1 MTMTITDP
9 YAETFDAYWRAGWRG
24 ILPLP
29 YGAKKHPPTGY
40 TGRGYAEPSYAD
52 CATWASEGPQNIALH
67 LPRGVV
73 GIDVDDYGDKGG
85 GATLQYLVDECGPL
99 PATCMST
106 SRGDG
111 ISGIRLFAVP
121 DGTELIGG
129 LPGMEIIQHSHRY
142 VVCWPSVHPDTAATY
157 EWIDETTGEAGVV
170 PERSTLPLLPPAWIA
185 RLTKATTVA
194 EKADIGTAEA
204 AAALAGLPQ
213 GEQCRHIV
221 AGAGLAMRDKSR
233 HDAYNDAVL
242 AVVSRGRAGCPGAA
256 SALKRLRRS
265 FIAEIT
271 TGDEGRATQ
280 SEAKAEWQRN
290 VIGAIALAVKEH
302 PEQGLGCPDD
312 YVAELILA
320 ETKQTDIVDAEI
332 IVLDDPQAEEQ
343 PNPEPGKD
351 DARILAVAR
360 RASEMALIEDARA
373 LLASWRAGQQPEL
386 RGHGL
391 GVFLAQ
397 PDEPVAYRIDG
408 MWPINGR
415 VLLAA
420 AAKAGKTTLV
430 MNLLK
435 ALADGGAFLG
445 CYDAIQVSEGRTIV
459 YLNLEV
465 SENQMRRWLRRA
477 GIVNHDRIIV
487 VNLRGQLAAL
497 GLATEPG
504 RKRIAEWL
512 RSVNAE
518 VVILDPL
525 APLLGSLGLEE
536 KENSDIARFF
546 AWWSETLFEAG
557 VIDDFIC
564 HHAGWDGS
572 RSRGASRLVD
582 EPDAVWTISRDKFK
596 DEDEDDV
603 YGVDEPRF
611 LKAVGRDVEQAE
623 LPLNFDGATGILTL
637 GEGSRKAIRAAAL
650 KAQAEARVLAAI
662 DAGNRSKRSIIKAGG
677 NEKQNSEALDSL
689 EERGVI
695 WCERAAGA
703 HLYSRVSPLSPTV
716 AGRQAT
722 VSVAALYKGDTTT
735 GECEDCGGDTGSAGF
750 KLCKTCADAKR
761 WNR

>member
-1 MTMTITDP
+1 MTMTTTSP
-9 YAETFDAYWRAGWRG
+9 YAEAFDAYWKAGWRG
-24 ILPLP
+24 VLPLP
-29 YGAKKHPPTGY
+29 FKSKTWPPTGY
-40 TGRGYAEPSYAD
+40 TGYDYTEPSYAD
-52 CATWASEGPQNIALH
+52 CATWAEDGQRNIALH
-67 LPRGVV
+67 LPKGVI

-85 GATLQYLVDECGPL
+85 GQTLQALVEECGAL
-99 PATCMST
+99 PATWMSS

-111 ISGIRLFAVP
+111 ISGIRLFRVP
-121 DGTELIGG
+121 EDARLITLLTGIE
-129 LPGMEIIQHSHRY
+129 MIQYFHRY
-142 VVCWPSVHPDTAATY
+142 VVCWPSVHPEGGTY
-157 EWIDETTGEAGVV
+157 QWVNEATGEGGDIPVFDQIPALPDRWLVKLLDTK
-170 PERSTLPLLPPAWIA
+170 ERAA
-185 RLTKATTVA
+185 
-194 EKADIGTAEA
+194 KADIDA
-204 AAALAGLPQ
+204 AGVREFMAGLPEGDPCQ
-213 GEQCRHIV
+213 HII
-221 AGAGLAMRDKSR
+221 AAAGLAMRGGSR
-233 HDAYNDAVL
+233 HDTYNHAVL
-242 AVVSRGRAGCPGAA
+242 GVLMSGRSGCPGAKTVY
-256 SALKRLRRS
+256 KRLEAT
-265 FIAEIT
+265 FIA
-271 TGDEGRATQ
+271 DVTQ
-280 SEAKAEWQRN
+280 SGDGQRTAAQAQLEWSRN
-290 VIGAIALAVKEH
+290 ALGAIALVVADK
-302 PEQGLGCPDD
+302 PEQGHGCPDD

-320 ETKQTDIVDAEI
+320 ETAKQPDDIVDAEI
-332 IVLDDPQAEEQ
+332 VEDDDEPEQEPQAEQ
-343 PNPEPGKD
+343 AKD
-351 DARILAVAR
+351 DARVLAVAR

-386 RGHGL
+386 HGHDL
-391 GVFLAQ
+391 GAFLAQ

-445 CYDAIQVSEGRTIV
+445 CYDAVQVGEDRTIV

-504 RKRIAEWL
+504 RKRISDWL

-546 AWWSETLFEAG
+546 AWWSETLFKAG
-557 VIDDFIC
+557 VVDDFIC

-623 LPLNFDGATGILTL
+623 LPLIFDGASGLLTL
-637 GEGSRKAIRAAAL
+637 GEGSRKAMRAAAL

-662 DAGNRSKRSIIKAGG
+662 DHGNRSKRSIIKAGG

-695 WCERAAGA
+695 WCEKAGGA
-703 HLYSRVSPLSPTV
+703 HLYSRVSPLSPSV
-716 AGRQAT
+716 ARRQET

-735 GECEDCGGDTGSAGF
+735 GTCEDCGGDTGSAGYIV
-750 KLCKTCADAKR
+750 CAGCEKKR
-761 WNR
+761 RQA